1 MTEEEAKT
9 ILSNAMSLIDIEEGF
24 YGFDRYHEECLGAD
38 EKCSS
43 CQHMWDTRMKLGQAR
58 TILNITFSSDYA
70 SAVVEAIMLACD
82 DLCSI
87 REGKCD
93 E

>member
-24 YGFDRYHEECLGAD
+24 YGFERYHKECLGAD

-43 CQHMWDTRMKLGQAR
+43 C
-58 TILNITFSSDYA
+58 
-70 SAVVEAIMLACD
+70 
-82 DLCSI
+82 
-87 REGKCD
+87 
-93 E
+93 